1 MKLILISFNEYTK
14 WSQLKSF
21 LDPLSYFAEPMEV
34 LNTYSTSLYNLD
46 LKVFNIKGQCSYH
59 IVI

>member
-1 MKLILISFNEYTK
+1 MNISK

-21 LDPLSYFAEPMEV
+21 LDSLSYFAEPMEV
-34 LNTYSTSLYNLD
+34 LNTYSTSLNSLD
-46 LKVFNIKGQCSYH
+46 LKVFNMKRSYH